1 MTNPAHLPPSEKFSS
16 LHNLLAAIVDSSDD
30 AIISKDLSGTVTSWN
45 KAAERIFG
53 YRAEEMIGKP
63 ITVLFPP
70 DRQNEEPAI
79 LDRLKRGERVDHF
92 ETVRVRKDGG
102 VVHVSLTISPVR
114 DAEGE
119 IVGASKIARDISE
132 KKKWETSLMAASSH
146 AEHQSRMKDEFLATL
161 SHELRTPLQ
170 SIISWTQ
177 LMNDGGLEPAE
188 IAEGIKVIER
198 SAYAQSRIVEDL
210 LDMNRILSGKVR
222 LDIQPVS
229 LSSVIEE
236 SLEAVKPGA
245 AAKAVR
251 LEAILEPMP
260 LPVSADP
267 GRLQQIF
274 WNLLSN
280 SIKFTP
286 RGGKVQVT
294 LQRVNSHVEVT
305 VCDTGIGIAPDFLPF
320 VFDRF
325 RQADSSPA
333 RRQGGLG
340 LGLAI
345 VKHLSELHGGSVSAR
360 SEGEGK
366 GSCFT
371 VFLPLPVVRTDL
383 PDEARRHPSGPEGPY
398 EPAKL
403 PAIPGVSILL
413 VDDEVESRK
422 VLAQLLIRAGGRVV
436 EAASAQEA
444 LDSISKEVPDV
455 LISDIG
461 MPELDGLDFMRA
473 VRGLAGGKGAQIP
486 AIALTAFS
494 RKEDRINA
502 VAAGFQAHI
511 AKPADIVEILTNVK
525 SLANRSH

>member
-1 MTNPAHLPPSEKFSS
+1 M
-16 LHNLLAAIVDSSDD
+16 HNLLGAIVDSSDD
-30 AIISKDLSGTVTSWN
+30 AIISKDLNGIVTSWN

-53 YRAEEMIGKP
+53 YPAAEMIGRS

-92 ETVRVRKDGG
+92 ETVRVRRDGG
-102 VVHVSLTISPVR
+102 LVHVSLTISPVR
-114 DAEGE
+114 DGGGE
-119 IVGASKIARDISE
+119 VVGASKIARDISE
-132 KKKWETSLMAASSH
+132 KKKSEASLLAASAE
-146 AEHQSRMKDEFLATL
+146 AEHQSRLKDEFLATL

-170 SIISWTQ
+170 SIIGWTQ
-177 LMNDGGLEPAE
+177 LLKDGSSDPAE
-188 IAEGIKVIER
+188 VAEGIRVIER
-198 SAYAQSRIVEDL
+198 SAFAQSRIVEDL

-222 LDIQPVS
+222 LEVQPVS
-229 LSSVIEE
+229 LTGVIED
-236 SLEAVKPGA
+236 SLDSVKLAA
-245 AAKAVR
+245 AAKGVR
-251 LEAILEPMP
+251 LESILEPMS
-260 LPVSADP
+260 LPVSGDP
-267 GRLQQIF
+267 ARLQQIF

-286 RGGKVQVT
+286 RDGKVQIT

-325 RQADSSPA
+325 RQADSSPT
-333 RRQGGLG
+333 RRHGGLG

-345 VKHLSELHGGSVSAR
+345 VKHLSELHGGSVRAK

-371 VFLPLPVVRTDL
+371 VFLPLPVVRA
-383 PDEARRHPSGPEGPY
+383 EASNELRRHPSGPEAPY
-398 EPAKL
+398 EPADL
-403 PAIPGVSILL
+403 PDIGGVSILL
-413 VDDEVESRK
+413 VDDEVDSRH
-422 VLAQLLIRAGGRVV
+422 VLANLLTRAGGRVV
-436 EAASAQEA
+436 EASSAREA
-444 LDSISKEVPDV
+444 LESISKELPDV

-461 MPELDGLDFMRA
+461 MPEVDGLEFMRT
-473 VRGLAGGKGAQIP
+473 VRSLAGEKGGHVP

-494 RKEDRINA
+494 RKEDRIKA

-511 AKPADIVEILTNVK
+511 SKPADIVEILTNVK
-525 SLANRSH
+525 SLATRRA